1 MEEELFKC
9 LPDSG
14 RTISLSQ
21 ALRALDRL
29 QESAL
34 YKSSPLSAQSKL
46 GEVLGSVKSLCR
58 AQSPCF
64 TAWSGNSSL
73 KNVKDDILPLFL
85 TAPISDGEDAPT
97 SRGLGAAKA
106 LLRRA
111 REQHDGNILDLS
123 HIQSLCTSDWILSQE
138 ENMEVQTWLKSIWT
152 SAGVAGASAV
162 QRCTQRASSSSHEML
177 GGPAGQNTNC
187 SLGQW
192 RGG

>member
-1 MEEELFKC
+1 MINEHAQASNVSSGDLSAEMMESQQQALEQMDASAGIEIALCRALASGPGEAKMEKELFKC

-34 YKSSPLSAQSKL
+34 YNFSPLSAQSKL

-64 TAWSGNSSL
+64 TAWCGNISL
-73 KNVKDDILPLFL
+73 KKKKDSFLPLFL
-85 TAPISDGEDAPT
+85 TAPISDAEDAPT
-97 SRGLGAAKA
+97 LRGLGAAKA

-111 REQHDGNILDLS
+111 REQHDENTLDLS
-123 HIQSLCTSDWILSQE
+123 HIQ
-138 ENMEVQTWLKSIWT
+138 
-152 SAGVAGASAV
+152 
-162 QRCTQRASSSSHEML
+162 
-177 GGPAGQNTNC
+177 
-187 SLGQW
+187 
-192 RGG
+192 